1 MSETIPGGSGAKGA
15 AGDLGVYPFVTAPQ
29 VDDLARTHLICHCE
43 RSVAISLP

>member
-29 VDDLARTHLICHCE
+29 VDDLAVPT
-43 RSVAISLP
+43 

>member
-29 VDDLARTHLICHCE
+29 VDDLAVPKSVIA
-43 RSVAISLP
+43 RSAATWQSR

>member
-29 VDDLARTHLICHCE
+29 VDRMIAKSLDT
-43 RSVAISLP
+43 RSW